1 MEVIYKDVHLLYC
14 SQLSALCLC
23 VGLSS
28 DNLFGDTVKEQV
40 DAFDVAVGRCFK
52 VQEAILE
59 ILLLLA
65 AKIDRHSS
73 CFGQVTPGSHKNEET
88 IISALVAYQ
97 IVPLVYVVERSPIVN
112 AIAEYANL
120 NISQEQMSQIFDFL
134 VASRIPN
141 IQL

>member
-1 MEVIYKDVHLLYC
+1 M
-14 SQLSALCLC
+14 C
-23 VGLSS
+23 VGFAS

-73 CFGQVTPGSHKNEET
+73 CFGQVTPGSHKYEET
-88 IISALVAYQ
+88 IVSALVAYQ
-97 IVPLVYVVERSPIVN
+97 FVPLVYVVERSSIVN